1 MKTLS
6 VLNIVQHMTILL
18 LRYTSVSV
26 VVELVA
32 QVLTGPLDVHH
43 DELEG
48 VLFLVIVRV
57 DVHVEAIV
65 CL

>member
-1 MKTLS
+1 
-6 VLNIVQHMTILL
+6 MTILL

-32 QVLTGPLDVHH
+32 QVLTGPLDVHR

-48 VLFLVIVRV
+48 VLFLLIVRV